1 MLKQNFKKH
10 FSAEIK
16 TKLKIRI
23 QFAVFS
29 SEDIVQSSGF
39 AVWYAPRLC
48 ILGVLGALTDI
59 IALQWVLEEEKVAQW
74 SWQMHVQW

>member
-10 FSAEIK
+10 FSVEIK

-29 SEDIVQSSGF
+29 SEDIVQSSSF

-48 ILGVLGALTDI
+48 ILGC
-59 IALQWVLEEEKVAQW
+59 LE
-74 SWQMHVQW
+74 H